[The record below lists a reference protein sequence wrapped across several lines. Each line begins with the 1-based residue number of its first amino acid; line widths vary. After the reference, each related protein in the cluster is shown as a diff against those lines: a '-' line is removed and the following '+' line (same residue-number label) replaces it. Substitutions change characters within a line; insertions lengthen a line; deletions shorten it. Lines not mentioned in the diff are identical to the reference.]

1 MYHCTINLLL
11 KTYSYEFCN
20 NCIILSGIF
29 YHPVGSTTFLSECL
43 NVSQTELKMMIQ
55 AVFMIPKTSMVKEES
70 VINLTIQT
78 ITCK

>member
-20 NCIILSGIF
+20 NCIILSGII

-55 AVFMIPKTSMVKEES
+55 AILMIPKTSMVQEET